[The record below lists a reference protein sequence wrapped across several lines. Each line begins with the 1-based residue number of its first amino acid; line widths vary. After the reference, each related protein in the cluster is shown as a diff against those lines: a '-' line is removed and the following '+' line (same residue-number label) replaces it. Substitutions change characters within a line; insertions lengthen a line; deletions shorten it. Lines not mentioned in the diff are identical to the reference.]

1 MEQNERVVII
11 KLRDYLMNIPTEEL
25 TERLKYLDKAIQ
37 ELHDNGYYVV
47 SDLAEIEII
56 NNEITLD
63 SFKDK
68 VDYLNSGINENGR
81 NKNILELCSIGI
93 CAYNKL
99 SVLHTSK
106 DFIVYVIDNV
116 EMFLEH
122 GNIPGVM
129 QEYYIDVFNRGKV
142 DYLNSFLLNYGEN
155 ENTAGEISNSK
166 VYTKSTEAGRQA
178 AREERER
185 EREERNNIVDIND
198 YRNRNSNLWKPFSG
212 VTAIGRTFSKKKE
225 AAFASILLLPALL
238 ALIYLVAI
246 VVYFV
251 FIK

>member
-1 MEQNERVVII
+1 MEQTDKVVII
-11 KLRDYLMNIPTEEL
+11 KLRDYLMNISTEEL

-47 SDLAEIEII
+47 SDLAEIDII

-68 VDYLNSGINENGR
+68 IDYLNSGINENGR

-122 GNIPGVM
+122 GDIPSVM

-142 DYLNSFLLNYGEN
+142 DYLNSFLLQYGDQVN
-155 ENTAGEISNSK
+155 GVSQSNSIG
-166 VYTKSTEAGRQA
+166 VLTKSTAAGKAMAQKDV
-178 AREERER
+178 EP
-185 EREERNNIVDIND
+185 NNIVNLDD
-198 YRNRNSNLWKPFSG
+198 YRRNRDLFKPYEGS
-212 VTAIGRTFSKKKE
+212 TSIEKSLKKRD
-225 AAFASILLLPALL
+225 AAYASILLLPALL

-246 VVYFV
+246 VVYFI

>member
-1 MEQNERVVII
+1 MKQENKVVVI
-11 KLRDYLMNIPTEEL
+11 KLRDYLMNISTKEL

-47 SDLAEIEII
+47 SDLAEIDII
-56 NNEITLD
+56 NNEVTLD

-68 VDYLNSGINENGR
+68 IDYLNSGINENGK

-122 GNIPGVM
+122 GDIPGTM

-155 ENTAGEISNSK
+155 ENTNNSLSNSK
-166 VYTKSTEAGRQA
+166 VYTKATEAGKEA
-178 AREERER
+178 ARIERE
-185 EREERNNIVDIND
+185 NNIVDIND
-198 YRNRNSNLWKPFSG
+198 YRRRKEESELKPYTGETPIGAAFHRNK
-212 VTAIGRTFSKKKE
+212 IG
-225 AAFASILLLPALL
+225 AFASILILPALL
-238 ALIYLVAI
+238 ALIYILAV

-251 FIK
+251 FVK

>member
-1 MEQNERVVII
+1 V
-11 KLRDYLMNIPTEEL
+11 KLRDYLMNISTEEL

-37 ELHDNGYYVV
+37 ELHSNGYYVV
-47 SDLAEIEII
+47 GDLADIEII
-56 NNEITLD
+56 NNEVTLE

-68 VDYLNSGINENGR
+68 IDYINSGINENGK
-81 NKNILELCSIGI
+81 NKDILELCSIGI

-106 DFIVYVIDNV
+106 EFIEYVIDNV

-122 GNIPGVM
+122 GNMPSYI

-142 DYLNSFLLNYGEN
+142 DYLNSFIINNGIDKINEDEGVSHNNSRGAYTKATAVGKALSEK
-155 ENTAGEISNSK
+155 ENTG
-166 VYTKSTEAGRQA
+166 
-178 AREERER
+178 
-185 EREERNNIVDIND
+185 
-198 YRNRNSNLWKPFSG
+198 
-212 VTAIGRTFSKKKE
+212 
-225 AAFASILLLPALL
+225 FASVLLLPALL
-238 ALIYLVAI
+238 ALIYIVTV

>member
-1 MEQNERVVII
+1 MKQDNKVVIL
-11 KLRDYLMNIPTEEL
+11 KLRDYLMNISTEEL
-25 TERLKYLDKAIQ
+25 TKRLKYLDKAIQ
-37 ELHDNGYYVV
+37 ELHDSGYYVV
-47 SDLAEIEII
+47 GDLADIEIL
-56 NNEITLD
+56 NNEITLE

-68 VDYLNSGINENGR
+68 IDYLNSGINENGK

-122 GNIPGVM
+122 GNIPGIM

-142 DYLNSFLLNYGEN
+142 DYLNEFLLRHLEYDN
-155 ENTAGEISNSK
+155 SNGNNLGNGK
-166 VYTKSTEAGRQA
+166 VYTKKNAAGA
-178 AREERER
+178 IYAGEKDNI
-185 EREERNNIVDIND
+185 RNIDD
-198 YRNRNSNLWKPFSG
+198 YRNDDIGKPYTGQTG
-212 VTAIGRTFSKKKE
+212 VSRSLNKS

-238 ALIYLVAI
+238 ALIYLLAI

>member
-1 MEQNERVVII
+1 MNVVII
-11 KLRDYLMNIPTEEL
+11 KLRDYLNNISTEEL

-37 ELHDNGYYVV
+37 ELHDHGYYVV
-47 SDLAEIEII
+47 SDLADIDII
-56 NNEITLD
+56 NNEITLE
-63 SFKDK
+63 SFKNK
-68 VDYLNSGINENGR
+68 IDYLNSGINENGK

-106 DFIVYVIDNV
+106 EFISYVIDNV

-122 GNIPGVM
+122 GNIPSVM

-142 DYLNSFLLNYGEN
+142 DYLNSFLNKHGDNIVNINDYRDKNGESRN
-155 ENTAGEISNSK
+155 KSRGA
-166 VYTKSTEAGRQA
+166 YTKSTAVGRALSEKDNA
-178 AREERER
+178 A
-185 EREERNNIVDIND
+185 
-198 YRNRNSNLWKPFSG
+198 Y
-212 VTAIGRTFSKKKE
+212 
-225 AAFASILLLPALL
+225 ASVLLLPALL
-238 ALIYLVAI
+238 ALIYIVAV

>member
-1 MEQNERVVII
+1 MEQKNGIVII
-11 KLRDYLMNIPTEEL
+11 KLRDYLMNISKEEL
-25 TERLKYLDKAIQ
+25 TERLKYLDKAIS
-37 ELHDNGYYVV
+37 ELHENGYYVV
-47 SDLAEIEII
+47 GDLADIDII
-56 NNEITLD
+56 NDEVTIE

-68 VDYLNSGINENGR
+68 IDYLNSGINEQGK
-81 NKNILELCSIGI
+81 NKDILQLCCIGI
-93 CAYNKL
+93 SAFNKL

-122 GNIPGVM
+122 GNMPSFM

-142 DYLNSFLLNYGEN
+142 DYLNSFLAKMYDKTGSTRE
-155 ENTAGEISNSK
+155 NSK
-166 VYTKSTEAGRQA
+166 GSYQKELANAAGRAFSQK
-178 AREERER
+178 EEED
-185 EREERNNIVDIND
+185 NYQKND
-198 YRNRNSNLWKPFSG
+198 DDLTKPYEDETSIGKSFSQQK
-212 VTAIGRTFSKKKE
+212 T

-238 ALIYLVAI
+238 ALIYIVAV